1 MLTRKSMQVRLKQA
15 LLMDIP
21 IVNYGVLISYLHGAI
36 PRVLEP
42 FDEAVSEWNKAKL
55 LKVEF

>member
-15 LLMDIP
+15 LMMDIP

-36 PRVLEP
+36 PRALEP
-42 FDEAVSEWNKAKL
+42 FEEAVSEWNKRKL
-55 LKVEF
+55 LKV